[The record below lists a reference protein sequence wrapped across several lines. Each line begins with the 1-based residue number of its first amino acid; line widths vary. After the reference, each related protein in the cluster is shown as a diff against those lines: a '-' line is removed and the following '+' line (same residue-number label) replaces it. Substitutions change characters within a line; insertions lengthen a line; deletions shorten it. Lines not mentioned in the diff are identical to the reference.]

1 MARPGTRRR
10 LHPTRISYTVSGM
23 VLVSFDIDGTLEVG
37 DPAGP
42 IKLELVRRAKSLGYI
57 VGSASD
63 RVRSD
68 QHSLWSRHA
77 IEMDFV
83 GHKHKLDEVRERFA
97 TAKRFIHIGDTD
109 VDRHYA
115 KIHGFEFYLPDGLP
129 AEGSDG
135 WIF

>member
-1 MARPGTRRR
+1 
-10 LHPTRISYTVSGM
+10 M

-42 IKLELVRRAKSLGYI
+42 IKLDLVRRAKTLGYI

-68 QHSLWSRHA
+68 QNSLWSRHS

-83 GHKHKLDEVRERFA
+83 GHKHKLDEVRERFSDA
-97 TAKRFIHIGDTD
+97 RRFIHIGDTE

-115 KIHGFEFYLPDGLP
+115 KMHGFEFYLPDGLP
-129 AEGSDG
+129 PEGSEG

>member
-1 MARPGTRRR
+1 
-10 LHPTRISYTVSGM
+10 M

-42 IKLELVRRAKSLGYI
+42 IPLDRLRLAQALGYI

-63 RVRSD
+63 RVISGPA
-68 QHSLWSRHA
+68 RHLRCPRPRGL
-77 IEMDFV
+77 DFV
-83 GHKHKLDEVRERFA
+83 GHKHTLDAVRERFERA
-97 TAKRFIHIGDTD
+97 TRFIHIGDTD

-115 KIHGFEFYLPDGLP
+115 RLHGFEFYEAVGLP
-129 AEGSDG
+129 VDGTEG